1 MVRTCP
7 CHGHGRGST
16 PRRIVLISTHFV
28 VESKNPNYNIDMN
41 IFVTDNCPVQSARNL
56 PDKHIVKMPLE
67 TCQMLAIIYSDW
79 YYGVGKLYK
88 LDGTP
93 YRTQHG
99 AFRNH
104 PCTQWAADNEY
115 NLAWLILHG
124 VALCDEY
131 YQRYGKVHTCYD
143 VICQAQ
149 HIYHDCFTIK
159 LTDAAERVDSFT
171 RAMPE
176 DLKYNT
182 RINTI
187 EAYKYYLNTKPW
199 LATNYLRIPTRKPS
213 FIITPMT
220 TTPNKSD
227 LPVYDFSTTP
237 EQRANEQAAI
247 DQAIKDAEAAMKAP
261 AASRK
266 QDAPAVAKMK
276 AKKLVPAK
284 AKGSK
289 SGRVVGISADENKFL
304 KELLSLYNN
313 KEMEYNAFIESNKAA
328 YTKLLDRYNKN

>member
-1 MVRTCP
+1 
-7 CHGHGRGST
+7 
-16 PRRIVLISTHFV
+16 
-28 VESKNPNYNIDMN
+28 MN
-41 IFVTDNCPVQSARNL
+41 IFVTDTCPIQSALNL

-88 LDGTP
+88 KDGTP
-93 YRTQHG
+93 YATKHG

-104 PCTQWAADNEY
+104 PCTQWAAANQY

-131 YQRYGKVHTCYD
+131 HQRYLPKVHTCYD
-143 VICQAQ
+143 VLCQAQ
-149 HIYHDCFTIK
+149 VIYHNCFDEL
-159 LTDAAERVDSFT
+159 LTDAAAKVTDFT

-176 DLKYNT
+176 SIKFDT
-182 RINTI
+182 TI
-187 EAYKYYLNTKPW
+187 DTLTAYKQYLNTKPW
-199 LATNYLRIPTRKPS
+199 LATNYLRIPSRKPS

-247 DQAIKDAEAAMKAP
+247 DKAIKDAEAAMKAP
-261 AASRK
+261 AAKK
-266 QDAPAVAKMK
+266 QPAPAVKAI

-284 AKGSK
+284 KAAKGSK
-289 SGRVVGISADENKFL
+289 SGRVVGISADENVFL
-304 KELLSLYNN
+304 KQL
-313 KEMEYNAFIESNKAA
+313 
-328 YTKLLDRYNKN
+328 LLDIANNTQYNKDEAYNKLIARYNIKN

>member
-28 VESKNPNYNIDMN
+28 DGIKNPNYNIDMN
-41 IFVTDNCPVQSARNL
+41 IFVTDPCPIQSARNL

-88 LDGTP
+88 KDGTP
-93 YRTQHG
+93 YATKHG

-104 PCTQWAADNEY
+104 PCTQWAAANQY

-131 YQRYGKVHTCYD
+131 HQRYLPKVHTCYD
-143 VICQAQ
+143 VLCQAQ
-149 HIYHDCFTIK
+149 VIYHNCFDEL
-159 LTDAAERVDSFT
+159 LTDAAAKVTDFT

-176 DLKYNT
+176 SIKFDT
-182 RINTI
+182 TI
-187 EAYKYYLNTKPW
+187 DTITAYKQYLNTKPW
-199 LATNYLRIPTRKPS
+199 LATNYLRIPSRKPS

-247 DQAIKDAEAAMKAP
+247 DKAIKDAEAAMKAP
-261 AASRK
+261 AAKK

-289 SGRVVGISADENKFL
+289 SGRVVGISADENVFL
-304 KELLSLYNN
+304 KQL
-313 KEMEYNAFIESNKAA
+313 
-328 YTKLLDRYNKN
+328 LLDIANNTQYNKDEAYSKLIARYNIKN

>member
-1 MVRTCP
+1 
-7 CHGHGRGST
+7 
-16 PRRIVLISTHFV
+16 
-28 VESKNPNYNIDMN
+28 MN
-41 IFVTDNCPVQSARNL
+41 IFVTSLCPIQSARNL

-88 LDGTP
+88 QDGTP
-93 YRTQHG
+93 YATKRG

-104 PCTQWAADNEY
+104 PCTQWAAANPY
-115 NLAWLILHG
+115 NLAWLIRHG
-124 VALCDEY
+124 YALCHEY
-131 YQRYGKVHTCYD
+131 NLRYNKVHTCLD
-143 VICQAQ
+143 VIEQAER
-149 HIYHDCFTIK
+149 IYHKSFDNLMLSDASIK
-159 LTDAAERVDSFT
+159 VDSFA

-176 DLKYNT
+176 YLKYDD
-182 RINTI
+182 TI
-187 EAYKYYLNTKPW
+187 TTMEAYKRYLNTKPW
-199 LATNYLRIPTRKPS
+199 LATNYLRIPSRKPS
-213 FIITPMT
+213 FIITTMT

-247 DQAIKDAEAAMKAP
+247 DKAIKDAEAAMKAP
-261 AASRK
+261 AAKR

-304 KELLSLYNN
+304 QQLLLDIIADHSYD
-313 KEMEYNAFIESNKAA
+313 EFIEKNKAA
-328 YTKLLDRYNKN
+328 YDKLVSRYNKN

>member
-1 MVRTCP
+1 
-7 CHGHGRGST
+7 
-16 PRRIVLISTHFV
+16 
-28 VESKNPNYNIDMN
+28 MN
-41 IFVTDNCPVQSARNL
+41 IFVTDPCPIQSARNL

-88 LDGTP
+88 KDGTP
-93 YRTQHG
+93 YRTAHG
-99 AFRNH
+99 AFRKH
-104 PCTQWAADNEY
+104 PCTIWAAANQY
-115 NLAWLILHG
+115 NLAWLIRHG
-124 VALCDEY
+124 YALCTEY
-131 YQRYGKVHTCYD
+131 ALRYDKDHTCFD
-143 VICQAQ
+143 VIEQAER
-149 HIYHDCFTIK
+149 IYHKCFDEPLSIASSKVT
-159 LTDAAERVDSFT
+159 EFT

-176 DLKYNT
+176 YIKYND
-182 RINTI
+182 RISTI

-199 LATNYLRIPTRKPS
+199 LAHNYLRIPSRKPS

-247 DQAIKDAEAAMKAP
+247 DKAIKDAEAAMKAP
-261 AASRK
+261 AAKR

-289 SGRVVGISADENKFL
+289 SGRVVGISANENIFL
-304 KELLSLYNN
+304 KQL
-313 KEMEYNAFIESNKAA
+313 
-328 YTKLLDRYNKN
+328 LLDIANNTQYNKDEAYNKLIARYNIKN